1 MQEGVGGG
9 VVGAAY
15 NKVVMVV
22 EAKHHIIHVGE
33 WWELL
38 IIRWL
43 WLWKLSITLSMWVSG
58 DELVL
63 TVINSFV
70 PAKVFLVV

>member
-1 MQEGVGGG
+1 MLQEAESICRRGWG
-9 VVGAAY
+9 
-15 NKVVMVV
+15 
-22 EAKHHIIHVGE
+22 GE